1 MITSGASAYPREID
15 FPRLRA
21 IADEVGALLLA
32 DIAHI
37 AGLVAAGEHPSP
49 VGHAHIITTTTHK
62 TLRGPRGGLIMCGEE
77 HAKAID
83 SAVFPGTQGGP
94 LMHVIAA
101 KAVAFHEALSPGFN
115 AYQRQVKKNAKRP
128 GGSGLMDRGF
138 TLFSGGTDNH
148 LMLVD
153 LRPQGITGR
162 TAQVELDKSQP
173 DHQQERHPLRHREA
187 LGHGRP
193 AARLPR
199 HDQPGP
205 RPRAEMDEVAA
216 CLART
221 LTHIGDQ
228 DAYGQVRR
236 DVKSLC
242 DRFPG

>member
-21 IADEVGALLLA
+21 IADEVGAILLA

-37 AGLVAAGEHPSP
+37 AGLVATGEHPSP
-49 VGHAHIITTTTHK
+49 VGHAHVVTTTTHK
-62 TLRGPRGGLIMCGEE
+62 TLRGPRGGLIMCDAEY
-77 HAKAID
+77 AKQID

-101 KAVAFHEALSPGFN
+101 KAVALHEALSPGFK
-115 AYQRQVKKNAKRP
+115 AYQQQIKKNAKALAA
-128 GGSGLMDRGF
+128 GLMARDF

-153 LRPQGITGR
+153 LRPQKLTGR
-162 TAQVELDKSQP
+162 TAQVELDKVNLTTNKNAIP
-173 DHQQERHPLRHREA
+173 YDTEKPWVTGGLR
-187 LGHGRP
+187 LGTP
-193 AARLPR
+193 ATTSRGL
-199 HDQPGP
+199 GEG
-205 RPRAEMDEVAA
+205 EMDEIAD
-216 CLART
+216 CIARA
-221 LTHIGDQ
+221 LTHIGDAATY
-228 DAYGQVRR
+228 DTVRR